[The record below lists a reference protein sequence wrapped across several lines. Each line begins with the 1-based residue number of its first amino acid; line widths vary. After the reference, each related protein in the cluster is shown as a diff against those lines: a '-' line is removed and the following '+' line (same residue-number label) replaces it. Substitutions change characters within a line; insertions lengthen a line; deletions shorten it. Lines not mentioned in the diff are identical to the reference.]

1 MSLRRFLC
9 NITAVAPV
17 LVAEFDWIEKNQAIF
32 EVSSADPARFTKETL
47 YIQKALMAASS
58 SRRSSGDVVEASRR
72 ALGHLR
78 RASGA
83 LAHLGR
89 HCLPPT
95 HSGRRLGSPAITCAR
110 WNRPKRSEN
119 HDLDQMCKLQTRLHP
134 PIREPTV
141 VGFL

>member
-78 RASGA
+78 RARTLRSA
-83 LAHLGR
+83 LPTSNMLWEAIGVTCDHLR
-89 HCLPPT
+89 PLEPPKT
-95 HSGRRLGSPAITCAR
+95 L
-110 WNRPKRSEN
+110 
-119 HDLDQMCKLQTRLHP
+119 
-134 PIREPTV
+134 
-141 VGFL
+141 

>member
-95 HSGRRLGSPAITCAR
+95 CSGRRLGSPAPAGTAQNALRIMILTRCA
-110 WNRPKRSEN
+110 NF
-119 HDLDQMCKLQTRLHP
+119 RLGSTHLS
-134 PIREPTV
+134 
-141 VGFL
+141 GNQL